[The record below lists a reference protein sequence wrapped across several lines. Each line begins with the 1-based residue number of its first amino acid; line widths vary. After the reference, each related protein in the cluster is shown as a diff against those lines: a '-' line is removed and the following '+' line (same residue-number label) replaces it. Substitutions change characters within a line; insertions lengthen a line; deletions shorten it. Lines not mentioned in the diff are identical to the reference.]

1 MRTAF
6 ICGALVALTVTTASA
21 ASNQYLCITESVGGL
36 HYDAATQSWKP
47 QGFKAGAKYM
57 LRRITGDDV
66 KKWDALLKRLEIQDR
81 QLQEKQI
88 FDAGDWAFL
97 SFGENPGLLALC
109 KASYIENRLPFA
121 CEPSPFSPISNLTT
135 DARQF
140 ELVSGYGAYV
150 EQGRQEQLRRDP
162 EKLKREPPGLVS
174 DPSHPDDLSVEI
186 GTCSPF

>member
-1 MRTAF
+1 MLKAIF
-6 ICGALVALTVTTASA
+6 CGAMIALTITTASA
-21 ASNQYLCITESVGGL
+21 SSNQYLCITESVGGL

-66 KKWDALLKRLEIQDR
+66 KKWDTLLKRLEIRDK
-81 QLQEKQI
+81 QLQEKQM

-97 SFGENPGLLALC
+97 GFGENPRLLALC
-109 KASYIENRLPFA
+109 ERSYPEQLPA
-121 CEPSPFSPISNLTT
+121 DCKPSPFSPISDFET
-135 DARQF
+135 DTRRF
-140 ELVSGYGAYV
+140 EIVYRGAYI

-174 DPSHPDDLSVEI
+174 DPSHPDDLVIEI